1 MRLTT
6 YTDYALRTLMHLAAH
21 RDQLITIQDIA
32 DLHHISK
39 NHLTKVVHHL
49 GQLGLVTTIRGRSG
63 GLKLG
68 REPQTINV
76 GQVVRVTE
84 TDFHMAECFM
94 GEDNQCVFASFCR
107 LESALARATQAFLAV
122 LDAVTLDQLVV
133 GGMMAIPQAAPA
145 RAIPIVKVPRAAG

>member
-6 YTDYALRTLMHLAAH
+6 FTDYSLRVLIYVAA
-21 RDQLITIQDIA
+21 RPGTRATIGEIA
-32 DLHHISK
+32 TSFGISEH
-39 NHLTKVVHHL
+39 HLTKVVHHL

-94 GEDNQCVFASFCR
+94 GDDNQCVFASFCR

-133 GGMMAIPQAAPA
+133 GGMMAIPQAAPP
-145 RAIPIVKVPRAAG
+145 RAIPIVKVPR